1 MVEVT
6 PEKIKNLYKVLANE
20 NRIRILILCG
30 EEGLSVTQLSEKL
43 KISYNLVSEYVSTL
57 LRQDLISRKKNP
69 DQTVTIR
76 SLIKFKENGEFVL
89 IKESKNKI

>member
-1 MVEVT
+1 MVEVN
-6 PEKIKNLYKVLANE
+6 PEKIKDLYKVLGNI
-20 NRIRILILCG
+20 NRLRILILCA

-57 LRQDLISRKKNP
+57 LRQNLISRGKNP

-76 SLIKFKENGEFVL
+76 SLIKFKENGEFVI
-89 IKESKNKI
+89 IKKT